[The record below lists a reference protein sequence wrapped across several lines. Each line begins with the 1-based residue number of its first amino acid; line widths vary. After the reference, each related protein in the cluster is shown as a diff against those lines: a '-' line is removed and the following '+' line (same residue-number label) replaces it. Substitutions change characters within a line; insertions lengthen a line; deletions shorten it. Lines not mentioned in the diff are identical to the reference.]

1 MNDEYKNT
9 PSGEDQPSKPYS
21 TRTRVLAFIGA
32 LAVLALSIGFAWSI
46 ATGGIFWF

>member
-9 PSGEDQPSKPYS
+9 PSGEEQPYQPYS
-21 TRTRVLAFIGA
+21 TRTRVLALIGA
-32 LAVLALSIGFAWSI
+32 IAVLALSIGFAWSI

>member
-9 PSGEDQPSKPYS
+9 PSGEEQPYS
-21 TRTRVLAFIGA
+21 TRTRVLALIGA
-32 LAVLALSIGFAWSI
+32 IAVLALSIGFAWSI